1 MNNMH
6 WEILTKNDI
15 LISET
20 DNSFLEDTRD
30 IKICYFTD
38 GKIFCGVK
46 DDLNFFIDN
55 QVIDFKLKQ
64 KITSFFQF
72 KTQKYNLFNNNQS
85 VIYNVGINTVDGNY
99 KYKYTMI
106 IELEKISVKAEKFEE
121 GTLLEHRIVKLR

>member
-1 MNNMH
+1 MH

-15 LISET
+15 LISEY

-38 GKIFCGVK
+38 GNVFCGVK
-46 DDLNFFIDN
+46 DNLNFFIN
-55 QVIDFKLKQ
+55 NKVFDFKLKQ

-72 KTQKYNLFNNNQS
+72 KTQKYSLFNNSQLI
-85 VIYNVGINTVDGNY
+85 IYNVGINTVDDNY

-106 IELEKISVKAEKFEE
+106 IDDNAIKFKAEKFQEDK
-121 GTLLEHRIVKLR
+121 LIEHKLINLG

>member
-1 MNNMH
+1 MH

-15 LISET
+15 LISEY

-38 GKIFCGVK
+38 GNIFCGVK
-46 DDLNFFIDN
+46 DNLNFFIN
-55 QVIDFKLKQ
+55 NKVFDFKLKQ

-72 KTQKYNLFNNNQS
+72 KTQKYSLFNNSQLI
-85 VIYNVGINTVDGNY
+85 IYNVGINTVDDNY

-106 IELEKISVKAEKFEE
+106 IDDNTIKFKAEKFQEDK
-121 GTLLEHRIVKLR
+121 LIEHKLINLG